1 MGAGASAAQT
11 QNRLPDGKASFEI
24 QIVGD
29 EQTFVTELKE
39 AACKQ
44 SLQLGLLAPFIE
56 RIVHEKR
63 KKIACCAVQVNGKL
77 QNSHEI
83 RQPLISFVVPG
94 ETTTILVT
102 LELVSAIEARRAKKA
117 AAAEA
122 KQDASAGPT
131 CSMGSSSSSRGSSS
145 SSYGTV
151 TYGVAR
157 PNPRVVAKPGDDPFH
172 NPLIMILDDVLTDNN
187 RQ

>member
-24 QIVGD
+24 KIVGD

-56 RIVHEKR
+56 RIVHEKG

-83 RQPLISFVVPG
+83 RGAV
-94 ETTTILVT
+94 TTTLN
-102 LELVSAIEARRAKKA
+102 ERYAPDRCSAHRI
-117 AAAEA
+117 
-122 KQDASAGPT
+122 
-131 CSMGSSSSSRGSSS
+131 
-145 SSYGTV
+145 
-151 TYGVAR
+151 
-157 PNPRVVAKPGDDPFH
+157 
-172 NPLIMILDDVLTDNN
+172 